1 MVDSM
6 SSTKSM
12 SSASPASLASN
23 AQKFAGVTPEI
34 IYQEVAQYLSK
45 SLECNDGTDSAIS
58 FLNDAHDLLTQALD
72 AVEDELD

>member
-45 SLECNDGTDSAIS
+45 LSLI
-58 FLNDAHDLLTQALD
+58 HI
-72 AVEDELD
+72 